1 MHGRTPLTDW
11 CVYVTLLRSLHL
23 YWRAKYIRP
32 HQHKDA
38 NPRMQGRKDGFDSLP
53 SNYLAMSEALLPM
66 FTQSELN
73 VLHTLV
79 HELRTDHN
87 GQLYRSI
94 NKATF
99 KSLSKKL
106 NS

>member
-1 MHGRTPLTDW
+1 M
-11 CVYVTLLRSLHL
+11 C
-23 YWRAKYIRP
+23 
-32 HQHKDA
+32 
-38 NPRMQGRKDGFDSLP
+38 
-53 SNYLAMSEALLPM
+53 EAL

-79 HELRTDHN
+79 HEIRTDHN
-87 GQLYRSI
+87 GRLYRSI
-94 NKATF
+94 HKPTF

>member
-1 MHGRTPLTDW
+1 
-11 CVYVTLLRSLHL
+11 
-23 YWRAKYIRP
+23 
-32 HQHKDA
+32 
-38 NPRMQGRKDGFDSLP
+38 
-53 SNYLAMSEALLPM
+53 MSEALLPM

>member
-1 MHGRTPLTDW
+1 MVNATRLVDGRIVETT
-11 CVYVTLLRSLHL
+11 
-23 YWRAKYIRP
+23 
-32 HQHKDA
+32 
-38 NPRMQGRKDGFDSLP
+38 RKVGSIP
-53 SNYLAMSEALLPM
+53 ITSNYLAMSEALLPM
-66 FTQSELN
+66 NYAFMFTNAELN
-73 VLHTLV
+73 VIHALV